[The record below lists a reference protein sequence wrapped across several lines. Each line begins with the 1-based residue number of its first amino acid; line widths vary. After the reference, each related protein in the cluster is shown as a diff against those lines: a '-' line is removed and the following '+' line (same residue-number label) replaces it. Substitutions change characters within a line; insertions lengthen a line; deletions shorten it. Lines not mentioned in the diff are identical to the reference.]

1 MAKGSLSEMSL
12 ELKCRLLFGGG
23 ILLLI
28 ASSFYWYGRQMEG
41 MVYEENANKGRLL
54 GGPIVVKHHWNM
66 WLKTKTGTLPS
77 DGTVQTQPTGSAGAT
92 TQVQAT
98 TRPARVRTGI
108 AGAGAT
114 PAAPTGS
121 ASSPGPSTAAAG
133 STTQP
138 MQPSAAMKEP
148 GAFNVVMEELY
159 SQLAP
164 EEVRAYTW
172 RFLVPGSKNPNLQPA
187 DAFEREWLDGLEF
200 GTADAGRVV
209 PGKRLYQFLSPVRAR
224 QSCLPCHDTAKK
236 DQLLAVLSV
245 RFPLHKTDRAIHINR
260 AILISTALV
269 TAVLAMLG
277 SYAIVR
283 YVIVEPVT
291 HLKEVSE
298 RVSAGDANVR
308 ADIHTGDEFEELS
321 LAFNR
326 MVRGLEAS
334 RDQFRRLNESL
345 DSRVDE
351 LAQANLALFES
362 NRLKS
367 EFLATVSHELRTPL
381 NSILGFSELLA
392 DSAREQDEK
401 KRRYIENIQ
410 KSGRML
416 LGMINDIL
424 DLAKIESG
432 KMDVYAQEFS
442 LHDVVEGLS
451 ALCRPLAEKKKLDL
465 HTRVAPDLPVLA
477 TDQGKLRQ
485 ILHNLLSN
493 AIKFTPEGGRIT
505 LDARSD
511 NGQLVVSVAD
521 TGVGISE
528 EDCEHVFEKF
538 RQSGTAL
545 TREQGGSG
553 LGLSIVRELC
563 ELLGG
568 TVTVDSALGKGSV
581 FTVRLPVQ
589 LAGDGRREVRVTH
602 GMVDMTK
609 ARRVPPR
616 PEATDHGA

>member
-1 MAKGSLSEMSL
+1 MAKGLLGEISL
-12 ELKCRLLFGGG
+12 ELKCRVLFGGG

-28 ASSFYWYGRQMEG
+28 ATSFYWYGRQMEA
-41 MVYEENANKGRLL
+41 MVYEENENKGRLL
-54 GGPIVVKHHWNM
+54 AGPIVVKHHWNM
-66 WLKTKTGTLPS
+66 WLRTRTPA
-77 DGTVQTQPTGSAGAT
+77 TQPGGGASTQPAGSAATRPSATAPSVRSAASRASVPAPTTPPAGT
-92 TQVQAT
+92 TQPGRPGMAT
-98 TRPARVRTGI
+98 TRP
-108 AGAGAT
+108 
-114 PAAPTGS
+114 
-121 ASSPGPSTAAAG
+121 STSVG
-133 STTQP
+133 V
-138 MQPSAAMKEP
+138 MREP

-172 RFLVPGSKNPNLQPA
+172 RFLEPGSKEPNKQPA
-187 DAFEREWLDGLEF
+187 DPFEREWLEGLEF
-200 GTADAGRVV
+200 GSAEAGRVV

-224 QSCLPCHDTAKK
+224 QSCLACHDRAKK
-236 DQLLAVLSV
+236 DELLAVLSV
-245 RFPLHKTDRAIHINR
+245 KFPLHKTDHAIHVNR

-283 YVIVEPVT
+283 YVIVDPVT
-291 HLKEVSE
+291 RLKEMSE

-321 LAFNR
+321 LSFNR

-345 DSRVDE
+345 DTRVDE

-381 NSILGFSELLA
+381 NSILGFGELLA
-392 DSAREQDEK
+392 DGLRHEDDK
-401 KRRYIENIQ
+401 KRRYLENIQ

-432 KMDVYAQEFS
+432 KMDVYAGEFS
-442 LHDVVEGLS
+442 LHDVVEGLLT
-451 ALCRPLAEKKKLDL
+451 LCRPLAEKKNLDL
-465 HTRVAPDLPVLA
+465 RMQVASEMPVLV

-493 AIKFTPEGGRIT
+493 AIKFTPEGGRVT
-505 LDARSD
+505 LQAHADG
-511 NGQLVVSVAD
+511 NHLVVSVVD
-521 TGVGISE
+521 TGIGISE
-528 EDCEHVFEKF
+528 EECEHVFEKF
-538 RQSGTAL
+538 RQSGDAL
-545 TREQGGSG
+545 TREHGGTG

-568 TVTVDSALGKGSV
+568 TVAVDSALGRGST
-581 FTVRLPVQ
+581 FTVRLPLQ
-589 LAGDGRREVRVTH
+589 LDTTGRRQVRVTH
-602 GMVDMTK
+602 GLVDMTK
-609 ARRVPPR
+609 ARRVGPR
-616 PEATDHGA
+616 SERADHGS